1 MGATFFIQKF
11 GINAT
16 LANNHRRRKFSMSQS
31 WPITLQLCETKNGPV
46 YRLYA
51 PECDIRVARSLGFT
65 SNRASYAQTAD
76 PKIAQKFIKFADDK
90 TAAHIITSLLTS
102 KEGQIQ

>member
-1 MGATFFIQKF
+1 MGATSSIQKF
-11 GINAT
+11 GVKAKP
-16 LANNHRRRKFSMSQS
+16 ANDRRRRKFTVPHS
-31 WPITLQLCETKNGPV
+31 WPITMQVRETQTGFV
-46 YRLYA
+46 YRLFA

-65 SNRASYAQTAD
+65 GNHTSCAQTTD

-102 KEGQIQ
+102 KEG

>member
-1 MGATFFIQKF
+1 MGSTSSIQKF
-11 GINAT
+11 GVSAG
-16 LANNHRRRKFSMSQS
+16 LAREQKRRKYTHPHS
-31 WPITLQLCETKNGPV
+31 WPITLQLRETKDGTV

-51 PECDIRVARSLGFT
+51 PECDIRVAHSFGFT
-65 SNRASYAQTAD
+65 GNHASCAQTND

-102 KEGQIQ
+102 KEG

>member
-1 MGATFFIQKF
+1 MGATSLIHKF
-11 GINAT
+11 GVSAKI
-16 LANNHRRRKFSMSQS
+16 ANDRRRHKFNVPQS
-31 WPITLQLCETKNGPV
+31 WPITLQLRETKDGTV

-51 PECDIRVARSLGFT
+51 PECDIRVARSFGFT
-65 SNRASYAQTAD
+65 GNYASCVQTTD

-102 KEGQIQ
+102 KEG

>member
-1 MGATFFIQKF
+1 MGATSSIHKF
-11 GINAT
+11 GVSAKV
-16 LANNHRRRKFSMSQS
+16 ANDRRRRKFVVPQS
-31 WPITLQLCETKNGPV
+31 WPITLQLRETKDGTV

-51 PECDIRVARSLGFT
+51 PECDIRVAHSFGFT
-65 SNRASYAQTAD
+65 GNHASCAQTTD

-102 KEGQIQ
+102 KEG

>member
-1 MGATFFIQKF
+1 MGVVSFIQKL
-11 GINAT
+11 GVNAKS
-16 LANNHRRRKFSMSQS
+16 ANDRKRRKFTVPRS
-31 WPITLQLCETKNGPV
+31 WPITLQLRETKDGTV

-51 PECDIRVARSLGFT
+51 PECDIRVAHSFGFT
-65 SNRASYAQTAD
+65 GNHASCAQTTD

-102 KEGQIQ
+102 KEG

>member
-1 MGATFFIQKF
+1 MGATSLIHKF
-11 GINAT
+11 GISAKP
-16 LANNHRRRKFSMSQS
+16 ANDRRRHKFNVPHS
-31 WPITLQLCETKNGPV
+31 WPITLQLRETKDGTV

-51 PECDIRVARSLGFT
+51 PECDIRVAHSFGFT
-65 SNRASYAQTAD
+65 GNHASCAQTND

-102 KEGQIQ
+102 KEG

>member
-1 MGATFFIQKF
+1 MGATSSIHKF
-11 GINAT
+11 GIRAKV
-16 LANNHRRRKFSMSQS
+16 ANDRRRRKFTVPHS
-31 WPITLQLCETKNGPV
+31 WPITLQLRETKDGTV

-51 PECDIRVARSLGFT
+51 PECDIRVARSFGFT
-65 SNRASYAQTAD
+65 GNYVSCVQTTD

-102 KEGQIQ
+102 KEG

>member
-1 MGATFFIQKF
+1 MGATSLIHKF
-11 GINAT
+11 GVSAKV
-16 LANNHRRRKFSMSQS
+16 ANDRRRRKFNAPHS
-31 WPITLQLCETKNGPV
+31 WPITLQLRETKDGTV

-51 PECDIRVARSLGFT
+51 PECDIRVARSFGFT
-65 SNRASYAQTAD
+65 GNYASYVQTTD

-102 KEGQIQ
+102 KEG